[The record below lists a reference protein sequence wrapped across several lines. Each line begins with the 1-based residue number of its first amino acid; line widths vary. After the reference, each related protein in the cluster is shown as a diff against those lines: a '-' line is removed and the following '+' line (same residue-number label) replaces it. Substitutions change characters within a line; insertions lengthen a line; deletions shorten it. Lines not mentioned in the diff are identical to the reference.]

1 MRATRSKNIS
11 ANNNNQNNVTN
22 NVNKSNINN
31 QNKNSNKSTI
41 NNVNNKINNV
51 QRQLNQLTRQM
62 SYRILNRNP
71 FSQSNWYH
79 TRNPGLYQQVNA
91 YHDNALAEYVYGLF
105 HPDAVYRENLNIK
118 APSILPIPT
127 TNFAFKETFTIAPN
141 SYGNFV
147 LVWSPNYL
155 GSMDR
160 IPVVMKHTQLNG
172 KNTHGYFSNLYFDV
186 SNEVDGNSAA
196 THFKAQTFKHIN
208 QQFNKYRLTSACLKV
223 KYTGKVLNQSGM
235 MSACASFMEFPRTAI
250 CVPDD
255 TPMTAEYEVPNLYP
269 QLQRIGDFD
278 TIRQGQ
284 WAKTV
289 SIVDEPSGIT
299 CVYIP
304 TDTLSQ
310 AFVDNADTITS
321 KDITDFYPIAP
332 VGCIGTQWYSRS
344 ANISFD
350 VCGYGIVGDSTETP
364 CITIETYYNYEII
377 VNEDQLPYFRPT
389 VPKIETKQAEDVQ
402 RITQKVASTV
412 GTITTTKSHEDAGV
426 MGRIRQALNV
436 GRRIYNAIEP
446 YMALTKLGLKL
457 V

>member
-1 MRATRSKNIS
+1 MRATRKQVNGV
-11 ANNNNQNNVTN
+11 NNNNNNN
-22 NVNKSNINN
+22 NNKNVNKSKNSNNINN
-31 QNKNSNKSTI
+31 
-41 NNVNNKINNV
+41 NNNNINNKINSV
-51 QRQLNQLTRQM
+51 QRQINNLTRQL

-71 FSQSNWYH
+71 WSQSNWYH
-79 TRNPGLYQQVNA
+79 TRTPGLYQQVNS

-127 TNFAFKETFTIAPN
+127 TNFAFKETFTLSPN
-141 SYGNFV
+141 TYGNFV

-155 GSMDR
+155 GSMDK
-160 IPVVMKHTQLNG
+160 IPKVMKHENLNG
-172 KNTHGYFSNLYFDV
+172 KTTNGYFSNLYFDV

-196 THFKAQTFKHIN
+196 THYKAQTFKNIN

-235 MSACASFMEFPRTAI
+235 MSACASFMEFPRTAV
-250 CVPDD
+250 CVPND
-255 TPMTAEYEVPNLYP
+255 TEMVANYEVPNLYP
-269 QLQRIGDFD
+269 QLQRLGDFD

-289 SIVDEPSGIT
+289 SIVDDPSGIT

-321 KDITDFYPIAP
+321 KDITDFYPVAP

-389 VPKIETKQAEDVQ
+389 IPKIEMKQAEEVQ

-412 GTITTTKSHEDAGV
+412 GTITTTKSHEDVGI
-426 MGRIRQALNV
+426 MGRIRQAIGI
-436 GRRIYNAIEP
+436 GRRVYNSIEP
-446 YMALTKLGLKL
+446 YLALTKLGAKL
-457 V
+457 I